1 MDEKEKIRA
10 KIEDLN
16 SIRAM
21 YHKEFKEIERK
32 HKGKKISDK
41 DFEKLKR
48 KYDKRAEKIRLKIN
62 KLEKKFEKLKEEI
75 S

>member
-21 YHKEFKEIERK
+21 YHKEFKEIEMK
-32 HKGKKISDK
+32 HKGKKMSDK
-41 DFEKLKR
+41 DFEKTKR

-62 KLEKKFEKLKEEI
+62 KLEKKFEKLKGEI
-75 S
+75 